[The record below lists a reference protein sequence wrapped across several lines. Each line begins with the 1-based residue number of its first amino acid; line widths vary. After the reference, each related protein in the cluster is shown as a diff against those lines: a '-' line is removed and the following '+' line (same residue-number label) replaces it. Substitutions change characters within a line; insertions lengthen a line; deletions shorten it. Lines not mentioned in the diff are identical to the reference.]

1 MKKLLVIGDRSDI
14 AQAAI
19 GLLKSQYEIIGVNR
33 DTVDLAQPTA
43 EHSLRDLLRI
53 HQPDVVLNCAGVF
66 QDNNLTSDFDTTFG
80 INVRTQWSVIRY
92 YIDNPPQKHVKFIMI
107 GSSTYRQGRRNF
119 ILYAASRAAQYS
131 MWQGASEYVSPMF
144 TIGLINPVRVNT
156 KHVAHIAHP
165 NPAICLEAIDVAR
178 EIEYMCN
185 NMETHQCKDMD
196 YKKEIQ

>member
-19 GLLKSQYEIIGVNR
+19 AILKSRYKVVGVNR
-33 DTVDLAQPTA
+33 STLDLAHPGA
-43 EHSLRDLLRI
+43 ETIIRDLLQQ
-53 HQPDVVLNCAGVF
+53 HQPDVVLNCAGIF
-66 QDNNLTSDFDTTFG
+66 QDNNLKSDFDATFD
-80 INVRTQWSVIRY
+80 INVKTQWSVIRY
-92 YIDNPPQKHVKFIMI
+92 YIDNPPEKRVKFVMI

-156 KHVAHIAHP
+156 KHVAHIVHP
-165 NPAICLEAIDVAR
+165 NPAICLEAIDVAY
-178 EIEYMCN
+178 EIEKMCDS
-185 NMETHQCKDMD
+185 METHQCIDMD
-196 YKKEIQ
+196 YKKEI